1 MEDPDTIIYT
11 MISFLY
17 KLDDGKGVF
26 PDVLIHNM
34 KTITGIEITEK
45 KELKDFLKKDILTIG
60 HDEDNRETVL
70 LSSGAQRYLDNIDKA
85 WLKFPEMRAAFKDM
99 SKEIDTPY
107 SHRRSSKKTKKEEG
121 NTKLKNL
128 DDPIAKLLLKDDIIY
143 EKNKFINNYMHYLDK
158 EIITSS
164 DILNI
169 NINITN
175 LDDGSCPICEDLY
188 EKLKD
193 DNIKWHTEHKHFLNL
208 LSEDRYVFHEKNKQ
222 YYLKTIKD
230 SSGQRTV
237 LVEVGNGEVQFPK
250 KTSIRRSY
258 HLYRGE
264 NFWENAADFLKEN
277 NIYFADLDITNKDLQ
292 EIRQYFP
299 EFNINQSKQRACPI
313 GLDKEKCEAAWKE
326 TESIIYQKQ
335 KDIPG
340 AKLLLSKIYPEIV
353 VKPKENDLIHIDK
366 ETFDD
371 IYSLLQEDIFDK
383 KYKRST
389 ALENS
394 WYDYIYMK
402 EDKDGIYIDV
412 PAFIKDNEESGI
424 NINDIEIHL
433 IKKKI
438 EPLYQQI
445 CGSGKKN

>member
-1 MEDPDTIIYT
+1 MEDEEKTIYT
-11 MISFLY
+11 MISFLK
-17 KLDDGKGVF
+17 KLDQGKGVD
-26 PDVLIHNM
+26 PKVLIHNM
-34 KTITGIEITEK
+34 ETITGIDINK
-45 KELKDFLKKDILTIG
+45 KKINDFLKADILTTG
-60 HDEDNRETVL
+60 HDIENRPTVL
-70 LSSGAQRYLDNIDKA
+70 LSSGAQNYLENIDEA
-85 WLKFPEMRAAFKDM
+85 WIKYPEMRTPFTDTSAM
-99 SKEIDTPY
+99 LDTPY
-107 SHRRSSKKTKKEEG
+107 SHRRSATKTKKEEG
-121 NTKLKNL
+121 NTKLKNS
-128 DDPIAKLLLKDDIIY
+128 DDPIAKLLLKDNMIY

-169 NINITN
+169 NIDITN

-188 EKLKD
+188 ENLKEH
-193 DNIKWHTEHKHFLNL
+193 NKWHIEHKHFLNL
-208 LSEDRYVFHEKNKQ
+208 LSEELYVFHEKNKQ

-237 LVEVGNGEVQFPK
+237 LVEVGKGEVQFPK

-264 NFWENAADFLKEN
+264 YFWESAADFLKEN
-277 NIYFADLDITNKDLQ
+277 NIYFADIDITNKDLQ

-299 EFNINQSKQRACPI
+299 EFNISQSKQRACPI

-353 VKPKENDLIHIDK
+353 VKPKENNIIDIDK
-366 ETFDD
+366 KTFED

-389 ALENS
+389 ALERS
-394 WYDYIYMK
+394 WYDYIYINN
-402 EDKDGIYIDV
+402 KDGISINV
-412 PAFIKDNEESGI
+412 PAYIKQREESGI

-445 CGSGKKN
+445 CGSEKKN